1 MSHHNAAMLL
11 APAKP
16 SPAVK
21 SFHLLGL
28 HHHFTGGQAAGV
40 VFVLVV
46 AFIVLLVFVGSAVS
60 DARTVR
66 ENRRRNQQAQ

>member
-16 SPAVK
+16 TPAVK

-40 VFVLVV
+40 VFVLV
-46 AFIVLLVFVGSAVS
+46 IGVFALIAILSSAI
-60 DARTVR
+60 DGART
-66 ENRRRNQQAQ
+66 RRRNLRQYPRSQ

>member
-16 SPAVK
+16 HPAVK

-28 HHHFTGGQAAGV
+28 HHHFTGPQAGGLFV
-40 VFVLVV
+40 VLFALAV
-46 AFIVLLVFVGSAVS
+46 AVWLIAIALRDRA
-60 DARTVR
+60 A
-66 ENRRRNQQAQ
+66 E